1 MPLSVHNE
9 IASIANLARTVLSCV
24 DPRQEKTPVQTATLV
39 LICETLIDL
48 AEPQI
53 ETRKESQD
61 RTVRQLVAPV
71 ETAIQQ
77 REEDDHQAKGGEPPK
92 PRRAWG

>member
-1 MPLSVHNE
+1 MPLPVHNE
-9 IASIANLARTVLSCV
+9 IASLANLARNVLSCV
-24 DPRQEKTPVQTATLV
+24 DLRREITPVQTATLV
-39 LICETLIDL
+39 LICHTLIDL

-53 ETRKESQD
+53 EVRRETQD

-71 ETAIQQ
+71 ETAIRH
-77 REEDDHQAKGGEPPK
+77 REEDEHQAKGGEPP